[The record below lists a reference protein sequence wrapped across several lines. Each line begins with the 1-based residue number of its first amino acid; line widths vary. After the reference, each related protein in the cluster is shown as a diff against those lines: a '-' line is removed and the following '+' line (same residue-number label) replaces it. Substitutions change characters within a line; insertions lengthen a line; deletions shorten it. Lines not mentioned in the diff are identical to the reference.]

1 MSGSLWSGWE
11 AARATGGRLV
21 GAEDWTASGVSI
33 DTRTLEPG
41 DLFVALKDQR
51 DGHDFVPAAEKAGA
65 AASIVA
71 REDAGTGPRLVVP
84 DVLEALQRLGV
95 ASRERN
101 AALRVG
107 VTGSV
112 GKTSVKEAIAAVFRA
127 AGPAHWSVKSYNN
140 HWGVPL
146 TLARMPKDTE
156 RAVFEMGMNHAG
168 EIAALTTQVQPHIA
182 LITRIAPAHL
192 ENLGSMEAIADAKA
206 EIFAGLAP
214 DGVAVIPADC
224 EFAARLSA
232 RVSESQAAFLLEFG
246 RAPHAA
252 VRVLSWEDGPE
263 SGSGRFDVMGRL
275 VNVNIPAPGTH
286 QAMNAAAV
294 MAVCVAAGIEAG
306 MVADVL
312 AGLTAQ
318 AGRGASF
325 EITLEE
331 GGQVRI
337 LDDSYNANPVS
348 MASAIAT
355 LGRHQPAG
363 KGRRVAV
370 LGEMLEIGET
380 SPERHRELVTHL
392 VDAGVSEVIGVGAM
406 MEHMTAALPGS
417 IRSHLVR
424 SPEKAFEKLLSGLR
438 AGDVVL
444 IKGSNASGVHKVV
457 ASLRNGAA
465 TAPVKG

>member
-1 MSGSLWSGWE
+1 MSGPLWTAWE
-11 AARATGGRLV
+11 AARATGGRLA
-21 GAEDWTASGVSI
+21 GGEDWNASGVSI
-33 DTRTLEPG
+33 DTRTLESG

-65 AASIVA
+65 VASIVS
-71 REDAGTGPRLVVP
+71 REDAGAGPRLVVP

-95 ASRERN
+95 AARERN

-127 AGPAHWSVKSYNN
+127 AGMAHASVKSYNN

-146 TLARMPKDTE
+146 TLARMPKDTQ

-224 EFAARLSA
+224 EFAPRLAAHVNGSH
-232 RVSESQAAFLLEFG
+232 AAFLLEFG

-263 SGSGRFDVMGRL
+263 SGSGRLDVMGRL
-275 VNVNIPAPGTH
+275 INLTIPAPGAH

-306 MVADVL
+306 LVADVL
-312 AGLTAQ
+312 GGMVAQ
-318 AGRGASF
+318 PGRGASF
-325 EITLEE
+325 EITLDE
-331 GGQVRI
+331 GGRVRI

-355 LGRHQPAG
+355 LGRHQPSG

-370 LGEMLEIGET
+370 LGEMLEIGE
-380 SPERHRELVTHL
+380 SAPERHRELAAYL
-392 VDAGVSEVIGVGAM
+392 VNAGVSVVIGVGAM
-406 MEHMTAALPGS
+406 MEHMIAALPES
-417 IRSHLVR
+417 TRSHLVR
-424 SPEKAFEKLLSGLR
+424 TPETAAEKLLSGLR
-438 AGDVVL
+438 PGDVVL
-444 IKGSNASGVHKVV
+444 VKGSNASGVHKVV

-465 TAPVKG
+465 TAALKG

>member
-1 MSGSLWSGWE
+1 MSGPLWTGWE

-21 GAEDWTASGVSI
+21 GAEDWNATGVSI

-65 AASIVA
+65 VASIVA

-95 ASRERN
+95 AARERN

-127 AGPAHWSVKSYNN
+127 AGRAHSSVKSYNN

-146 TLARMPKDTE
+146 TLARMPKDTQ

-192 ENLGSMEAIADAKA
+192 ENLGSMEAIADAKS
-206 EIFAGLAP
+206 EIFTGLAP

-224 EFAARLSA
+224 EFAPRLSA
-232 RVSESQAAFLLEFG
+232 HVSQSGAAFLLEFG

-275 VNVNIPAPGTH
+275 VNLTIPAPGGH

-306 MVADVL
+306 LVADTL
-312 AGLTAQ
+312 SKLGAQ

-325 EITLEE
+325 EVRLDA
-331 GGQVRI
+331 GGRARI

-363 KGRRVAV
+363 KGRRLAV

-380 SPERHRELVTHL
+380 SAERHRELAAQL
-392 VDAGVSEVIGVGAM
+392 AAAGVSEVIGVGAM
-406 MEHMTAALPGS
+406 MEHMIAALPSSVSGT
-417 IRSHLVR
+417 LVR
-424 SPEKAFEKLLSGLR
+424 VPEKALEALSGRLR
-438 AGDVVL
+438 DGDVVL

-465 TAPVKG
+465 TTPVKG

>member
-1 MSGSLWSGWE
+1 MSGPLWTARE

-21 GAEDWTASGVSI
+21 GAEDWNATGVSI
-33 DTRTLEPG
+33 DTRTLERG

-65 AASIVA
+65 VASIVA

-95 ASRERN
+95 TARDRS

-127 AGPAHWSVKSYNN
+127 AGRAHSSVKSYNN

-146 TLARMPKDTE
+146 TLARMPKDTQ

-192 ENLGSMEAIADAKA
+192 ENLGSMEAIADAKS
-206 EIFAGLAP
+206 EIFTGLAP

-224 EFAARLSA
+224 EFAPRLSA
-232 RVSESQAAFLLEFG
+232 HVSQSGAAFLLEFG

-275 VNVNIPAPGTH
+275 VNLSIPAPGGH

-306 MVADVL
+306 LVADTL
-312 AGLTAQ
+312 SKLGAQ

-325 EITLEE
+325 EVRLEE
-331 GGQVRI
+331 GGRARI

-363 KGRRVAV
+363 KGRRLAV

-380 SPERHRELVTHL
+380 SAERHRELAAQL
-392 VDAGVSEVIGVGAM
+392 AAAGVSEVVGVGAM
-406 MEHMTAALPGS
+406 MEHMIAALPSSVSGT
-417 IRSHLVR
+417 LVR
-424 SPEKAFEKLLSGLR
+424 APEKALEALAGRLR
-438 AGDVVL
+438 DGDVVL

-465 TAPVKG
+465 TTTVKG

>member
-1 MSGSLWSGWE
+1 MSGPLWSGWE

-192 ENLGSMEAIADAKA
+192 ENLGSMEAIADAKS
-206 EIFAGLAP
+206 EIFTGLAP
-214 DGVAVIPADC
+214 DGVAVIPSDC
-224 EFAARLSA
+224 EFAGRLASH
-232 RVSESQAAFLLEFG
+232 VSESQAAFLLEFG

-275 VNVNIPAPGTH
+275 VNVTIPAPGAH

-325 EITLEE
+325 EITLDD
-331 GGQVRI
+331 GGKVRV

-355 LGRHQPAG
+355 LGRYQPAG

-380 SPERHRELVTHL
+380 SPERHRELATHL
-392 VDAGVSEVIGVGAM
+392 VDARVSEVIGVGAM
-406 MEHMTAALPGS
+406 MEHMIGALPDS
-417 IRSHLVR
+417 TRSHLVR
-424 SPEKAFEKLLSGLR
+424 SSEKAVEKLLSGLR

>member
-1 MSGSLWSGWE
+1 MSGPLWSGWE

-33 DTRTLEPG
+33 DTRTLKPG

-95 ASRERN
+95 AARERN

-192 ENLGSMEAIADAKA
+192 ENLGSMEAIADAKS

-275 VNVNIPAPGTH
+275 VNVTIPAPGAH

-294 MAVCVAAGIEAG
+294 MAACVAAGIEAG

-331 GGQVRI
+331 GGKVRI

-380 SPERHRELVTHL
+380 SRERHRELATHL

-406 MEHMTAALPGS
+406 MEHMIAALPDS
-417 IRSHLVR
+417 TRSHLVR
-424 SPEKAFEKLLSGLR
+424 SPERAVEKLLSGLR